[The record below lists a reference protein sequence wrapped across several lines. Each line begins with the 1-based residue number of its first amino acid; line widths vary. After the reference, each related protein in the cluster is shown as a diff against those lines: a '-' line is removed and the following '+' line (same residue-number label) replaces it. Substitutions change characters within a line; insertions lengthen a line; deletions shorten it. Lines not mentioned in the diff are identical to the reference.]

1 MFSPYS
7 KEIMKHFKNPK
18 NMGRIKNAS
27 AIGEAGNLVCGDIM
41 KLYLKIGENKKGEK
55 MIKDIKFET
64 FGCIVAIANTSMLT
78 TMVKG
83 KTLEEVSRITREELI
98 KKLGK
103 PLPPIKIHC
112 SILALDALHE
122 AIYKY
127 YLKSKLPISDEL
139 EREHE
144 RIQKT
149 LNTIEHK
156 LNTIEH
162 KHEEFVEM
170 EEKILKK

>member
-1 MFSPYS
+1 MKLSLPYS
-7 KEIMKHFKNPK
+7 EKIIRHFKNPK

-27 AIGEAGNLVCGDIM
+27 AVGEAGNLVCGDIM

-55 MIKDIKFET
+55 MIRDIKFET

-83 KTLEEVSRITREELI
+83 KTLAEVSKIKKDDLI
-98 KKLGK
+98 KKLGR

-112 SILALDALHE
+112 SVLALDALHE
-122 AIYKY
+122 AIYDY
-127 YLKSKLPISDEL
+127 YLKNKLAIPEEL
-139 EREHE
+139 KMEHE

-149 LNTIEHK
+149 LNTIEHR
-156 LNTIEH
+156 
-162 KHEEFVEM
+162 HEELVGL
-170 EEKILKK
+170 EEKILK